1 MGIDRRRSRKNVA
14 RLKDPAWRVFED
26 FEDQLMG
33 EGRSLS
39 GRLGEYGE
47 ESSVGLT
54 TGRG

>member
-1 MGIDRRRSRKNVA
+1 MA